1 MTQDMKKY
9 IRFIVDEQLESS
21 DIVELYDIVQAHAAT
36 ELVVSYD
43 EDGDRVTGTV
53 TEYDAGDHWIY
64 EILLEEH
71 IQNHQGEAIVSE
83 LTRSFESDFE
93 FEITTE

>member
-9 IRFIVDEQLESS
+9 LRLIVDRQLEPA
-21 DIVELYDIVQAHAAT
+21 DIVELYDIAQAHAAT
-36 ELVVSYD
+36 ELVVTYD
-43 EDGDRVTGTV
+43 QEGDQVTGAV
-53 TEYDAGDHWIY
+53 TEYDSGDRWIY

-71 IQNHQGEAIVSE
+71 LQNHQGEAIVSE
-83 LTRSFESDFE
+83 LTRSFDWDFE